1 MWRGHELDKLK
12 CGVLEGEGQCVCVCI
27 WKSVFVCVWESVCV
41 CACVSVKAGL
51 NMNVWILQAIL
62 QVVDKIPTIA
72 TQLKIIAA
80 VKATRQ
86 GGDGKLCV

>member
-1 MWRGHELDKLK
+1 
-12 CGVLEGEGQCVCVCI
+12 
-27 WKSVFVCVWESVCV
+27 
-41 CACVSVKAGL
+41 
-51 NMNVWILQAIL
+51 MNIQAVL

-86 GGDGKLCV
+86 GGDGKQNETVMYAAIHVLPHLYTRTSVWAKTQIATIIAHSLCAGT

>member
-1 MWRGHELDKLK
+1 MRFRDHALTNQIARF
-12 CGVLEGEGQCVCVCI
+12 CN
-27 WKSVFVCVWESVCV
+27 
-41 CACVSVKAGL
+41 A
-51 NMNVWILQAIL
+51 ILYIQAVL

-86 GGDGKLCV
+86 GGDGETLNNDICMKHLA

>member
-1 MWRGHELDKLK
+1 M
-12 CGVLEGEGQCVCVCI
+12 
-27 WKSVFVCVWESVCV
+27 
-41 CACVSVKAGL
+41 CAYA
-51 NMNVWILQAIL
+51 WYQAVL

-86 GGDGKLCV
+86 GGDGKSWREGGREGLVIGVRFLG

>member
-1 MWRGHELDKLK
+1 M
-12 CGVLEGEGQCVCVCI
+12 
-27 WKSVFVCVWESVCV
+27 
-41 CACVSVKAGL
+41 
-51 NMNVWILQAIL
+51 

-86 GGDGKLCV
+86 GGDGKHDYIVWLAWWSYDVHNMYVYMQYTCMLALSIMMSML

>member
-1 MWRGHELDKLK
+1 M
-12 CGVLEGEGQCVCVCI
+12 
-27 WKSVFVCVWESVCV
+27 
-41 CACVSVKAGL
+41 
-51 NMNVWILQAIL
+51 QAVL

-86 GGDGKLCV
+86 GGNGKWREGEKKKKEVEWEEEGRGGVKKKGRRERRKREGEM

>member
-1 MWRGHELDKLK
+1 MSIAAKKGTQNPHLNIYGCPALRTL
-12 CGVLEGEGQCVCVCI
+12 VCVCD
-27 WKSVFVCVWESVCV
+27 
-41 CACVSVKAGL
+41 L
-51 NMNVWILQAIL
+51 THYLPQTIL

-86 GGDGKLCV
+86 GGDG